1 MWAHV
6 VWFCVCVC
14 FLWRYFPLTQHKS
27 TVNFLNTSHHHCTLT
42 IHYLIL
48 PSTQPLPRFGNI
60 LLHHMKMVL
69 RQMTQAP
76 DLLSGKARLRTQG
89 WSQRGCSGPLTCI
102 FTQPWEPQT
111 WSKGIPASTSMP
123 RGISSSRGPDPAHHC
138 KVASVVTEPR
148 APLGGLTLNF
158 GTAICVKRTLEFTY
172 CRSAYTFWALC
183 GLM

>member
-1 MWAHV
+1 MIAHARAMSVFHGPWKQLHHLMLWVCLNQGWGHMCEPMWCDFEAL
-6 VWFCVCVC
+6 CVCVC
-14 FLWRYFPLTQHKS
+14 FLRRYFPLTQHRS
-27 TVNFLNTSHHHCTLT
+27 TVHFIKTSHHHCTLA

-102 FTQPWEPQT
+102 FTQP
-111 WSKGIPASTSMP
+111 
-123 RGISSSRGPDPAHHC
+123 
-138 KVASVVTEPR
+138 
-148 APLGGLTLNF
+148 
-158 GTAICVKRTLEFTY
+158 
-172 CRSAYTFWALC
+172 
-183 GLM
+183 